1 MDALHQIH
9 LRLRSSDDPGVE
21 LGSLLGCEDRV
32 VGRVHAVL
40 ETHPDAGENPDV
52 RDSVGTLQLV
62 FTILDTRAREL
73 LDRVHAPGEWKDDNI
88 EQLTANFTKVLA
100 AIEKNSKGR
109 YRIVHNV
116 AEQERQDYMVNFA
129 SRPNGILGGCCDS
142 RGPSRRE
149 CRCP

>member
-1 MDALHQIH
+1 M
-9 LRLRSSDDPGVE
+9 
-21 LGSLLGCEDRV
+21 
-32 VGRVHAVL
+32 L

-116 AEQERQDYMVNFA
+116 AEQ
-129 SRPNGILGGCCDS
+129 
-142 RGPSRRE
+142 
-149 CRCP
+149 